1 MKRWKRDRKTK
12 KSKRERKKKK
22 EREWFVSSYG
32 LLQDIT
38 NYCGMFS
45 KYIEMLFKCH
55 EMFKKNWLNIINGSK
70 KQASANGK

>member
-1 MKRWKRDRKTK
+1 MKRWKR
-12 KSKRERKKKK
+12 ERKKEENKK
-22 EREWFVSSYG
+22 EREWFVSSYR

-38 NYCGMFS
+38 NHCGMLS
-45 KYIEMLFKCH
+45 KYNEMLFKCH